1 LKEGSERMENEKRL
15 IEKCYE
21 EVEKY
26 LNGEYHKEKR
36 IDSYKFPFNKISR
49 IMNILATLR
58 LSKYR
63 DKITEEK
70 LINKIYE
77 VLIVKI
83 DENDFEMIQRCANL
97 LNLFLYKDEHLCI

>member
-1 LKEGSERMENEKRL
+1 MENEKRL
-15 IEKCYE
+15 IEKCHE
-21 EVEKY
+21 EVEKN

>member
-1 LKEGSERMENEKRL
+1 MENEKRL

-63 DKITEEK
+63 DKITRSLDSEDRWK
-70 LINKIYE
+70 WFW
-77 VLIVKI
+77 
-83 DENDFEMIQRCANL
+83 NDTKMCKFIK
-97 LNLFLYKDEHLCI
+97 FIFV

>member
-1 LKEGSERMENEKRL
+1 MENEKRL

-63 DKITEEK
+63 DKITRSLDSE
-70 LINKIYE
+70 
-77 VLIVKI
+77 
-83 DENDFEMIQRCANL
+83 DR
-97 LNLFLYKDEHLCI
+97 

>member
-1 LKEGSERMENEKRL
+1 MENEKRL

-77 VLIVKI
+77 VLIMKI